1 MDSGHGQESAEPTL
15 DPSAQ
20 LLHGDPAVLQ
30 LLRRHNLL
38 MPLLQ
43 ALVAEEAGAAVQ
55 LEASEQAQLLQ
66 TWLGG
71 RELDTTQQQ
80 LWEQLGWRPDDLQ
93 HQVLQ
98 PARMRELAQQQFGA
112 KAEARFLKRK
122 GQLDQVVYSLV
133 RCQEG
138 GLARELYLR
147 LATGEANFRDL
158 ALQYSHGPERMSAG
172 VIGPKPLSSAH
183 PLLAERLRTA
193 RDGEVI
199 EPFAVE
205 NQWLVVRRDQY
216 QPAQFD
222 DAMAARMAQE
232 LLQEWL
238 LEGARAQ
245 LALLNAAEPAPR
257 PAQHSPSR

>member
-1 MDSGHGQESAEPTL
+1 MIIPVSALTERNL
-15 DPSAQ
+15 Q
-20 LLHGDPAVLQ
+20 LGPDVID
-30 LLRRHNLL
+30 LLRRYNVLL
-38 MPLLQ
+38 PLLQ
-43 ALVAEEAGAAVQ
+43 AVMADEATSAVQ
-55 LEASEQAQLLQ
+55 LPEQECQKLLQ
-66 TWLGG
+66 QWLGT
-71 RELDTTQQQ
+71 RPLEEAQRQA
-80 LWEQLGWRPDDLQ
+80 WEQMGWRAEDLQ
-93 HQVLQ
+93 RQMLQ
-98 PARMRELAQQQFGA
+98 PARLRILAQEQFGA

-133 RCQEG
+133 RCQDG

-158 ALQYSHGPERMSAG
+158 ALQYSDGPEKMSAG

-199 EPFAVE
+199 EPFAIE
-205 NQWLVVRRDQY
+205 SWWLVVRRDQY

-222 DAMAARMAQE
+222 DTMAERMAQE

-238 LEGARAQ
+238 QEGARAQ
-245 LALLNAAEPAPR
+245 LALLNAADPAPH
-257 PAQHSPSR
+257 PDQNSPSR

>member
-1 MDSGHGQESAEPTL
+1 MIAPVSALT
-15 DPSAQ
+15 Q
-20 LLHGDPAVLQ
+20 LNLQ
-30 LLRRHNLL
+30 LGPDVTDLLRRYNLL

-43 ALVAEEAGAAVQ
+43 AVVTEQATASVQLPEEENQRLLQQWLKGRKLEEAHG
-55 LEASEQAQLLQ
+55 QA
-66 TWLGG
+66 
-71 RELDTTQQQ
+71 
-80 LWEQLGWRPDDLQ
+80 WEQLGWRADDL
-93 HQVLQ
+93 HRQVLL
-98 PARMRELAQQQFGA
+98 PERLRMLAQEQFGA

-133 RCQEG
+133 RCPDG

-158 ALQYSHGPERMSAG
+158 ALQYSDGPEKMSAG

-199 EPFAVE
+199 EPFAIE
-205 NQWLVVRRDQY
+205 NWWLVVRRDQY
-216 QPAQFD
+216 KPAQFD
-222 DAMAARMAQE
+222 DKMAERMAQE

-238 LEGARAQ
+238 QEGARAQ
-245 LALLNAAEPAPR
+245 LALLNAAAPT
-257 PAQHSPSR
+257 PHPEQTSPSR

>member
-1 MDSGHGQESAEPTL
+1 MPDIFNQPL
-15 DPSAQ
+15 
-20 LLHGDPAVLQ
+20 LQ
-30 LLRRHNLL
+30 LGADVSDLLRHHNLL

-43 ALVAEEAGAAVQ
+43 AVVVEEATAAVQ
-55 LEASEQAQLLQ
+55 LSEEECQKLLQ
-66 TWLGG
+66 QWLGA
-71 RELDTTQQQ
+71 RPLEEAQRQT
-80 LWEQLGWRPDDLQ
+80 WEQLGWRPEDLQ
-93 HQVLQ
+93 RQVLQ
-98 PARMRELAQQQFGA
+98 PARLRLLAQEHFAA

-133 RCQEG
+133 HYQDG
-138 GLARELYLR
+138 GLARELYMR
-147 LATGEANFRDL
+147 LATGEANFQ
-158 ALQYSHGPERMSAG
+158 AVAVEYSDGPERMSAG

-193 RDGEVI
+193 RDGEVL

-205 NQWLVVRRDQY
+205 NWWLVVRRDQY

-222 DAMAARMAQE
+222 AAMAERMTQE

-245 LALLNAAEPAPR
+245 LALLNAAAPT
-257 PAQHSPSR
+257 PPSIASTSPSP

>member
-1 MDSGHGQESAEPTL
+1 MPDIFNQPL
-15 DPSAQ
+15 
-20 LLHGDPAVLQ
+20 LQ
-30 LLRRHNLL
+30 LGADVSDLLRHHNLL

-43 ALVAEEAGAAVQ
+43 AVVVEEATAAVQ
-55 LEASEQAQLLQ
+55 LSEEECQKLLQ
-66 TWLGG
+66 QWLGA
-71 RELDTTQQQ
+71 RPLEEAQRQT
-80 LWEQLGWRPDDLQ
+80 WEQLGWRPEDLQ
-93 HQVLQ
+93 RQVLQ
-98 PARMRELAQQQFGA
+98 PARLRLLAQEHFAA

-133 RCQEG
+133 RCPDG

-158 ALQYSHGPERMSAG
+158 ALQYSDGPEKMSAG

-199 EPFAVE
+199 EPFAIE
-205 NQWLVVRRDQY
+205 NWWLVVRRDQY

-222 DAMAARMAQE
+222 DTMAARMAQE

-238 LEGARAQ
+238 QEGARAQ
-245 LALLNAAEPAPR
+245 LALLNAAAPT
-257 PAQHSPSR
+257 PHPEQTSPSR

>member
-1 MDSGHGQESAEPTL
+1 MDSGHGQASADSTQAPAT
-15 DPSAQ
+15 Q
-20 LLHGDPAVLQ
+20 LLNVDPAMLQ

-43 ALVAEEAGAAVQ
+43 ALVAERAGAAVQ

-71 RELDTTQQQ
+71 RELASTQQQ
-80 LWEQLGWRPDDLQ
+80 LWEQLGWRPEDLQ

-98 PARMRELAQQQFGA
+98 PARMRQLAQQQFGA

-122 GQLDQVVYSLV
+122 SQLDQVVYSLV
-133 RCQEG
+133 RCKEG

-158 ALQYSHGPERMSAG
+158 AVQYSDGPERMTAG

-193 RDGEVI
+193 RDGEVL

-205 NQWLVVRRDQY
+205 NLWLVVRRDHY

-222 DAMAARMAQE
+222 DAMAAQMAQE

-238 LEGARAQ
+238 VEQARAE
-245 LALLNAAEPAPR
+245 LALLNAAEPVPH
-257 PAQHSPSR
+257 PEQISPGR